1 MAEGNSGELP
11 SIIEFS
17 VDLNKQE
24 EPEPLPAG
32 EYTGTIRAAVQ
43 KLSQRET
50 HYGEIAFFIDAD
62 QYPADYTEGNA
73 DGMTLYFRRVSFE
86 DNPMARYG
94 VKRFCENIGAPLGKK
109 IDLSEWVGLE
119 AVLDIV
125 HETYEGSR
133 RAQITKVR
141 SI

>member
-1 MAEGNSGELP
+1 MADTNSGELP

-17 VDLNKQE
+17 VDLSKQN
-24 EPEPLPAG
+24 EPEPLP
-32 EYTGTIRAAVQ
+32 TGDYVGVIRGAVQ
-43 KLSQRET
+43 KLSQRDT

-62 QYPADYTEGNA
+62 QYPADYDEGMP

-94 VKRFCENIGAPLGKK
+94 VRRFCENIGAPLGKK
-109 IDLSEWVGLE
+109 IDLSEWIGLE
-119 AVLDIV
+119 ATLEIT

-133 RAQITKVR
+133 RANINKVR
-141 SI
+141 PV